1 VVTLYQQ
8 IVEKTRFTDLCFP
21 TLLYQG
27 SQPQGPVS
35 QSASGVSQLSC
46 DVSV

>member
-1 VVTLYQQ
+1 M
-8 IVEKTRFTDLCFP
+8 
-21 TLLYQG
+21 G